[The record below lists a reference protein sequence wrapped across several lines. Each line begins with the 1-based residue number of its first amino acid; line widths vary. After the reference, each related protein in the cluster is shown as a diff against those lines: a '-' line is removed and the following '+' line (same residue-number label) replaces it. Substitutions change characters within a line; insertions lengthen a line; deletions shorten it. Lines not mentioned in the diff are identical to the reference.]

1 MRAPDFDGTIAVA
14 RGRLTA
20 PLSEEIVRFW
30 VENGA
35 LDEAAGRARLPEV
48 VCVLRYSDGSLVGV
62 NSAYSEAV
70 PLIGGRS
77 FWVYR
82 SFLLPAARGAW
93 DAMVRR
99 AFAVLAAEF
108 DPAAA
113 AGPIGLCVPIA
124 DRELLERRPE
134 AEWQDPRLLYAG
146 YTGDGRQLRVAYFDG
161 ARVAA

>member
-1 MRAPDFDGTIAVA
+1 MRAPDFEGTIAVA
-14 RGRLTA
+14 RGRLIA

-30 VENGA
+30 VENDA
-35 LDEAAGRARLPEV
+35 LDEAAGRGRLPEV
-48 VCVLRYSDGSLVGV
+48 LCVLRSSDGSLVGV
-62 NSAYSEAV
+62 NSAYADGV
-70 PLIGGRS
+70 PLIGGRR

-82 SFLLPAARGAW
+82 SFLVPAARGAW

-108 DPAAA
+108 DPAAT
-113 AGPIGLCVPIA
+113 GPIGLCVPIA

-146 YTGDGRQLRVAYFDG
+146 YTGDARQLRVAYFEG